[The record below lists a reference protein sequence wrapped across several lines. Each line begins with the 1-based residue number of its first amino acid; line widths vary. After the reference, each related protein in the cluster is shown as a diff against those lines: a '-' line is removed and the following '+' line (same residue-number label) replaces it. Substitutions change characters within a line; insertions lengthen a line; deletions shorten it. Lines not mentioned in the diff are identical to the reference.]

1 MGSHYTIKKQ
11 LKTIIMKKVIKISII
26 VLFAILFVW
35 TIVFLVN
42 KSKKE
47 PVVFETTQAEYRNI
61 IKKTVATGSIVPEKE
76 IEIITQASGIIEE
89 LYVKAGDMVEIG
101 DIIAKVK
108 IIPNIEK
115 LQIAKSQVD
124 QAKISYKDSKTT
136 LERKKKL
143 YTEGIISI
151 AEYQKAELAY
161 DQSKENMKAAEN
173 NLSIVQNGISK
184 DAGSATNTIVRS
196 TASGMIL
203 DVPVEVGYSVI
214 EANTFN
220 KGTTIATVA
229 DMKKMIFKGTVDETE
244 VGKISPGMKLLLNV
258 GAIDNVSFDATLTY
272 ISPKGRQENSA
283 IVFDIEAAVI
293 LKESDFIRAGYSANA
308 DIVLAKKDHV
318 LAVEEKNLLFE
329 GESIFVEIEKDS
341 LVFEK
346 RAVQLGL
353 SDGIYTEIT
362 SKLDTIVKIKVQK

>member
-1 MGSHYTIKKQ
+1 
-11 LKTIIMKKVIKISII
+11 MKKVIKISII
-26 VLFAILFVW
+26 VLFAILFIW

-47 PVVFETTQAEYRNI
+47 PIVFETTKAEYRNI

-89 LYVKAGDMVEIG
+89 LYVKAGDMVEKG
-101 DIIAKVK
+101 DVIAKVK

-161 DQSKENMKAAEN
+161 DQSKENLTAAEN

-184 DAGSATNTIVRS
+184 DTGSATNTIVRS

-293 LKESDFIRAGYSANA
+293 LKDSDFIRAGYSANA

-318 LAVEEKNLLFE
+318 LAIEEKNLLFE
-329 GESIFVEIEKDS
+329 GESVFIEIEKDS

-346 RAVQLGL
+346 RPVQLGL